1 MNFRSESVCVMMMS
15 FSSFV
20 ISLIAE
26 VRSFK
31 LLLRLSTVVL
41 DTKNSLKERRILL
54 FLLLSM
60 SSCLL
65 IFFFV
70 MMVKVYLSSITLA
83 FRLLKCFLS
92 YEFRYESSGYDEAS
106 FRKVYHS
113 SPLPKKFSGASAS
126 HSPLTVTQIVGGQS
140 QQQQQQQHT
149 IESGPSFN
157 ESLERFRMA
166 TSSGNESDGDQNGPG
181 SAKTSVFRQ
190 QRQQQQSYSSSTNQS
205 SSIQRSVQE
214 QRTMITRNSQKS
226 YHIEWEDVINPVM
239 IDDAVI
245 VF

>member
-1 MNFRSESVCVMMMS
+1 MCVMMMS

-41 DTKNSLKERRILL
+41 DTKPSLQERRILL

-226 YHIEWEDVINPVM
+226 YHIE
-239 IDDAVI
+239 
-245 VF
+245 

>member
-1 MNFRSESVCVMMMS
+1 MNFRSESECVMMMS

-31 LLLRLSTVVL
+31 LLRLSTVVL
-41 DTKNSLKERRILL
+41 DYYKILL
-54 FLLLSM
+54 KNGESFFSFYSM
-60 SSCLL
+60 SSSHLLLCDDGEGVLL
-65 IFFFV
+65 IIN
-70 MMVKVYLSSITLA
+70 ITLA
-83 FRLLKCFLS
+83 FKLLNCFLS

-140 QQQQQQQHT
+140 QQQQQQQQHT

-166 TSSGNESDGDQNGPG
+166 TSSGNESDGDINPG

-190 QRQQQQSYSSSTNQS
+190 QRQQQQSYSSSTTQS

-226 YHIEWEDVINPVM
+226 YHIE
-239 IDDAVI
+239 
-245 VF
+245 

>member
-1 MNFRSESVCVMMMS
+1 MS
-15 FSSFV
+15 SSH
-20 ISLIAE
+20 
-26 VRSFK
+26 
-31 LLLRLSTVVL
+31 LLLCDDGEGV
-41 DTKNSLKERRILL
+41 
-54 FLLLSM
+54 
-60 SSCLL
+60 LL
-65 IFFFV
+65 IIN
-70 MMVKVYLSSITLA
+70 ITLA
-83 FRLLKCFLS
+83 FKLLKCFLS

-226 YHIEWEDVINPVM
+226 YHIE
-239 IDDAVI
+239 
-245 VF
+245 

>member
-1 MNFRSESVCVMMMS
+1 MCVMMMS

-214 QRTMITRNSQKS
+214 QRTMITRNSHKP
-226 YHIEWEDVINPVM
+226 YHIE
-239 IDDAVI
+239 
-245 VF
+245 

>member
-31 LLLRLSTVVL
+31 LLRLSTVVL

-83 FRLLKCFLS
+83 FKLLKCFLS

-190 QRQQQQSYSSSTNQS
+190 QRQQQQSYSSSTTQS

-226 YHIEWEDVINPVM
+226 YHIE
-239 IDDAVI
+239 
-245 VF
+245 

>member
-226 YHIEWEDVINPVM
+226 YHIE
-239 IDDAVI
+239 
-245 VF
+245 